1 MVKEILK
8 MRRTELKSNRQH
20 MSFTLIELLVVIAII
35 AILAG
40 MLLPALNKARD
51 KAKGISCI
59 SNLKQLGTVFQLYS
73 DVSDGMLPP
82 CADISEAK
90 LFWPFTL
97 MISQDTTG
105 KLFHCP
111 KMAPDNDQDWD
122 KRTPDYAR
130 LHPAEGNTPDYAMN
144 FMLQRNKN
152 KLSRFKQASATMLV
166 MDSYWAG
173 VPRRGFFIGYPNFY
187 LNGQGSG
194 NVDGRHQGYAN
205 LLYADGHAVPV
216 SVGPCGDDN
225 AKYSD
230 ASNPYKVAPFAGYDL
245 NSTPN
250 FWRPY

>member
-59 SNLKQLGTVFQLYS
+59 SNQKQLGTVFQLYS

-82 CADISEAK
+82 CADVSEAK
-90 LFWPFTL
+90 FFWPFTL
-97 MISQDTTG
+97 IISQDTTG
-105 KLFHCP
+105 KLFRCP
-111 KMAPDNDQDWD
+111 KMAPSADAEWSNINAAS
-122 KRTPDYAR
+122 AR
-130 LHPAEGNTPDYAMN
+130 LNPAGGMFPDYAMN
-144 FMLQRNKN
+144 FMLQRKKN
-152 KLSRFKQASATMLV
+152 KLSRFKQASATMLIE
-166 MDSYWAG
+166 DSYWAG
-173 VPRRGFFIGYPNFY
+173 YPKRGFFIGYPQFY
-187 LNGQGSG
+187 LNGQGAG

-216 SVGPCGDDN
+216 SVGPCGEDN
-225 AKYSD
+225 AKYTD

-245 NSTPN
+245 DSTPN
-250 FWRPY
+250 FWKPY